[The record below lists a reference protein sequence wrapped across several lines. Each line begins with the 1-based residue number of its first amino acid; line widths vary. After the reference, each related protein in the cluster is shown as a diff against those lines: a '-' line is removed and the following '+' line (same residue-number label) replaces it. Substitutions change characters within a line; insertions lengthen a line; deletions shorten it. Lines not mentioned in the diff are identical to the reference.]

1 MADVITNFSSLQTD
15 APNVWITRQM
25 FLLAERKL
33 AIGQFARRE
42 VLANYMSKT
51 LRINRYRR
59 FNLPTAPLI
68 EGVPPAS
75 QGLVVDNVDVTVE
88 QWGIVCQLTD
98 VAMLTVNHP
107 ILQIAMDRTALAIS
121 ETTERETGRVLITSP
136 NVVYPGTGNLTR
148 ADLAAT
154 DKLDTATILAC
165 TVQLRGRGA
174 ADFEGGLYGGVMQ
187 PQQEG
192 DVLATDQTFQQASN
206 FARVRKLEYAEI
218 GIWMGVQWVRGNFLP
233 FFQGVVAPS
242 ATAATTEKAQAT
254 GAATGG
260 VLAAGDYIVA
270 VVAREL
276 VSDYE
281 RKISQ
286 NSAVITTTG
295 STSSIT
301 VSTPT
306 SVNYTYDIYMSQV
319 SGTVLYRVR
328 SRIPANTPTT
338 ITTQPTGAE
347 PTKPVAPAAT
357 VTTYPGWV
365 FGQDAFMRVE
375 LNQMSMQSYITPAG
389 ASWDNPLAQGRKV
402 GTKYMFKVS
411 LLDPNFLMMFET
423 GSAFPSLLPA

>member
-1 MADVITNFSSLQTD
+1 MADTITNFSSLQTD

-25 FLLAERKL
+25 YLLAERRL

-42 VLANYMSKT
+42 TLANYMSKT

-121 ETTERETGRVLITSP
+121 EVTERETGRVLSTSP
-136 NVVYPGTGNLTR
+136 NVVYPGTGNTSR

-154 DKLDTATILAC
+154 DVLDTASILAS

-174 ADFEGGLYGGVMQ
+174 ADFEGGLYGGALQ

-218 GIWMGVQWVRGNFLP
+218 GIWMGVQWVRGNFMP
-233 FFQGVVAPS
+233 FFHGVVAPS
-242 ATAATTEKAQAT
+242 ATAATAEKAQVT
-254 GAATGG
+254 SAATGG
-260 VLAAGDYIVA
+260 TLAAGDYMVA
-270 VVAREL
+270 VVAREV

-281 RKISQ
+281 RKVSQ
-286 NSAVITTTG
+286 NSATITTTG
-295 STSSIT
+295 ATSSIT
-301 VSTPT
+301 VTTPT
-306 SVNYTYDIYMSQV
+306 SVNYTYDIYLTTTT
-319 SGTVLYRVR
+319 GAVLFRVR
-328 SRIPANTPTT
+328 SRVPANTPV
-338 ITTQPTGAE
+338 ILSSVPTAAE
-347 PTKPVAPAAT
+347 PTKPVAPAAG
-357 VTTYPGWV
+357 VTTYPAWV

-402 GTKYMFKVS
+402 GTKYMFKIS
-411 LLDPNFLMMFET
+411 LLDPNFLVMIES
-423 GSAFPSLLPA
+423 GSSFPNLLPV